1 MFSLIY
7 MIVYIPMNFPT
18 TYVIERY
25 GARVGLVLGML
36 FTAIGAW
43 IRVGFK
49 YNVYLALV
57 GQFFAAIG

>member
-18 TYVIERY
+18 NYIIENK
-25 GARVGLVLGML
+25 GARVGMVLGMF
-36 FTAIGAW
+36 FTGAGSW
-43 IRVGFK
+43 VRVAFK

-57 GQFFAAIG
+57 G